1 MTKNIRKG
9 LNATEAN
16 LLSLL
21 SKEGK
26 NIFTVAE
33 ARKLVSINRRY
44 LENLLQRLVEKK
56 WLTRLTRGEYLILP
70 LEAGPEGVYG
80 EHEYIIASRLIQPYA
95 ISYWSA
101 IHYYGYTE
109 QIPTTIFV
117 TTTAR
122 TKRTEY
128 TVLGINYKL
137 VRVVSKKFFGVHKI
151 TINEEDVSITDKE
164 KTLVDALDHP
174 EYCGSII
181 EVCKAIANAW
191 TEISSDKIIEYGI
204 KIGNSA
210 VLKRLGY
217 LLELLQFGEEDFLN
231 SVKLKIRSG
240 FSLLDPSIKKKGP
253 YSSKWNVRANLSQ
266 EELLSWKET

>member
-1 MTKNIRKG
+1 MVKNIRKG

-26 NIFTVAE
+26 NIFTVYE
-33 ARKLVSINRRY
+33 ARKLVNINPRY
-44 LENLLQRLVEKK
+44 LENLLQHLVQKK

-80 EHEYIIASRLIQPYA
+80 EHEYIIASRLIRPYA

-117 TTTAR
+117 TTTTK
-122 TKRTEY
+122 TKRTEC

-137 VRVVSKKFFGVHKI
+137 VRVVSTKFFGIHKI
-151 TINEEDVSITDKE
+151 RVNEENISITDKE

-181 EVCKAIANAW
+181 EVCKALTNAW

-217 LLELLQFGEEDFLN
+217 LLELLGLAEKDFLN
-231 SVKLKIRSG
+231 SVKLRIRPG
-240 FSLLDPSIKKKGP
+240 FSLLDPSMERKG
-253 YSSKWNVRANLSQ
+253 SHNSEWNLRINLTK
-266 EELLSWKET
+266 EELLSWRET